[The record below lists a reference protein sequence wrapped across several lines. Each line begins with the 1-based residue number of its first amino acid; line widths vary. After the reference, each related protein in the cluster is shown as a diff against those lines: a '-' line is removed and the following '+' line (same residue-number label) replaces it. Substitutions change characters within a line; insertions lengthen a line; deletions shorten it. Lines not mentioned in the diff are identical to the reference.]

1 MANQQCDRVELV
13 QQNPS
18 LHSDRSGH
26 AHRATSWAVLWEEL
40 VEVTPL
46 VSTKLDGL
54 QSDHQSQQKSQA
66 QMEERAWLA
75 WWFWSQSRPE
85 SQGWIQQPY
94 LAGAWPLRTPQGHA
108 TDACARSHSRTFQ
121 HDLHLQCQLIS
132 RFQHATHRM
141 LQARALKAPCS
152 YTRLVEEASHDDDE
166 AKKGKAT
173 DDSCDPKY
181 DCLFDRWCVREGMKQ
196 NWCGLIWINPGMQ
209 NFEKT
214 KKKNK
219 DLATSPDIR
228 VVVETFF
235 FFFFDFCVFFRS
247 RAKGR
252 SRESIRESSQD

>member
-1 MANQQCDRVELV
+1 
-13 QQNPS
+13 
-18 LHSDRSGH
+18 
-26 AHRATSWAVLWEEL
+26 
-40 VEVTPL
+40 
-46 VSTKLDGL
+46 
-54 QSDHQSQQKSQA
+54 
-66 QMEERAWLA
+66 MEERAWLA

-214 KKKNK
+214 KKTKKHKKNK

-228 VVVETFF
+228 VVVETLFF
-235 FFFFDFCVFFRS
+235 FFIFVFFFAPGRKEEVASQSANLRRTKHCEDDNFAVRVRRLCSSGWRILQFGLDS
-247 RAKGR
+247 RQQTLVA
-252 SRESIRESSQD
+252 